1 MTKIINFIF
10 SLIFLVIVF
19 NNLDK
24 IMKIANGY
32 FDIMLKMISV
42 ILQQTSN
49 M

>member
-1 MTKIINFIF
+1 MTKILNFIF
-10 SLIFLVIVF
+10 GLICLVIVF

-42 ILQQTSN
+42 ILQQTNN